1 MSGSPRRHSIHLGR
15 AALICFLAAGLPVI
29 LLGALACGGG
39 SASVSGPDPVA
50 EAPALEQLGAP
61 PVLRGRWATGDRAA
75 LVPPSDNVVVLT
87 PSYAE
92 DEPEAIARA
101 LAARRLPVIV
111 FAGHVY
117 CNAPSTWAAAWA
129 SFDRYLEPFRTAG
142 VLVGIQP
149 LDEPLHTGF
158 GDKVAAAHADAKAR
172 GHRVLATEWADQV
185 WGPYSARRPANTD
198 WWAITCY
205 PYPGTKWTSARCGER
220 LTDARDVDVLA
231 AIHGH
236 GYDSTAWI
244 AEATS
249 RGKGFLVWEEGL

>member
-1 MSGSPRRHSIHLGR
+1 VWSLGLSVGLLIIIAGVVGCGSG
-15 AALICFLAAGLPVI
+15 
-29 LLGALACGGG
+29 
-39 SASVSGPDPVA
+39 ASVAGPSSVSDIETPAPVPQL
-50 EAPALEQLGAP
+50 APP
-61 PVLRGRWATGDRAA
+61 PVLRGRWATGDKAA
-75 LVPPSDNVVVLT
+75 LVPPSDNIVVLT

-111 FAGHVY
+111 FAGHIY
-117 CNAPSTWAAAWA
+117 CGSPSTWPAAWA
-129 SFDRYLEPFRTAG
+129 SFDRYLEPFRMAG

-149 LDEPLHTGF
+149 LDEPLLTGY

-172 GHRVLATEWADQV
+172 GYRVLATEWADQV
-185 WGPYSARRPANTD
+185 WGPYSSRRPANTD

-236 GYDSTAWI
+236 GYDSAAWI

-249 RGKGFLVWEEGL
+249 RGKGFLVWEEDVSASVTGFKGKP